1 MKTKY
6 DFQNRNTERVWERA
20 IGIILFI
27 AIIGIL
33 TAIWKIL

>member
-1 MKTKY
+1 MTTKY
-6 DFQNRNTERVWERA
+6 DFQNRKTERIWERA

-33 TAIWKIL
+33 TAIYKIL